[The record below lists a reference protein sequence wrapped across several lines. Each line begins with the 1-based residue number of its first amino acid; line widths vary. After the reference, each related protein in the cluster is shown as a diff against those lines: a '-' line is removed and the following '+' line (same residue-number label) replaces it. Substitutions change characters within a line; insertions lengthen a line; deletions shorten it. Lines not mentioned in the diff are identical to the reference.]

1 MTVTSGICIFL
12 TELFQP
18 VLYNPFRSGRNE
30 QKISYRH
37 ANWYESPL
45 CSTSAKI
52 SACSG
57 RSDLFRPVSVGKLVS
72 AGILFGPL
80 VFIYFFSFLSQSAL
94 SLFYSKTF
102 VGFGFW
108 WWWEEELSFGFIESE
123 KFGLKVEEVGEA
135 CVWELLAEPFPFF
148 YKAIV
153 RILFLFLSSCCFWGC
168 DIVTCEFVWVML

>member
-1 MTVTSGICIFL
+1 M
-12 TELFQP
+12 
-18 VLYNPFRSGRNE
+18 LYNPFRSGQNGR
-30 QKISYRH
+30 KISYRH
-37 ANWYESPL
+37 ANRYESPL

-52 SACSG
+52 SVCSG
-57 RSDLFRPVSVGKLVS
+57 LFRPVN
-72 AGILFGPL
+72 LFRPEYFLGL
-80 VFIYFFSFLSQSAL
+80 WFLFFFSLFWLLSQPAL

-108 WWWEEELSFGFIESE
+108 WWWEEELSFSFTESE
-123 KFGLKVEEVGEA
+123 KFGLKVEEVGET